1 MKRRLLAIVLVVL
14 TALPA
19 PLFGWDGFGHMM
31 VAYVAYQHLQPAVQ
45 ARAYAL
51 LKLNPDYS
59 KWLKKIPKGTSL
71 KDRRM
76 MIFMIA
82 STWPDQI
89 KREAGYKDD
98 GSDKGNR
105 PDGDSSKLNVGYKDK
120 LHHKYWHFVDTPF
133 SDDGTAL
140 PAIPTPN
147 AETQIDIFRGVL
159 SSDRPNTL
167 KSYDLAWLLHLV
179 GDVHQPLH
187 ATTRVSHDSPDGDS
201 GGNDVM
207 LCAKPCKNE
216 LHAFWD
222 EILGSSS
229 SPKAA
234 ITAGKALP
242 EPDSTLAANTDTAVW
257 IKESFD
263 AAQEKVYVPP
273 IGPGDGPFAITQSYQ
288 SAAKELARQRIALA
302 GVRLANVLNAELK

>member
-1 MKRRLLAIVLVVL
+1 VKRRFLAIILMAL
-14 TALPA
+14 TASPS
-19 PLFGWDGFGHMM
+19 PLFGWNGLGHMT
-31 VAYVAYQHLQPAVQ
+31 VAYVAYQHLNPGTQ

-59 KWLKKIPKGTSL
+59 KWLKTIPKGTSL

-82 STWPDQI
+82 ATWPDQI
-89 KREAGYKDD
+89 KSEKGYTDD
-98 GSDKGNR
+98 GSDGGNR
-105 PDGDSSKLNVGYKDK
+105 PDGATSSLNVGYKDK

-147 AETQIDIFRGVL
+147 AQTQIDVFRTVL
-159 SSDRPNTL
+159 SSNKSNPL

-207 LCAKPCKNE
+207 LCAKPCKEE

-222 EILGSSS
+222 DLLGSSS
-229 SPKAA
+229 KPSDA

-242 EPDSTLAANTDTAVW
+242 EPDSSLAANTDTAVW

-263 AAQEKVYVPP
+263 DAKSTVYVSP
-273 IGPGDGPFAITQSYQ
+273 IGTGDGPFSITEAYQ
-288 SAAKELARQRIALA
+288 DAAKQLAQQRIALA